1 MPADFPDISSLVRA
15 YFKAFDERNREAT
28 EALLADEFRFT
39 SSFDDAIDRAA
50 FFERCW
56 PYGDAHKNH
65 SIERIVPDG
74 DTAFVTYLLT
84 RKDGSASRNT
94 EYFAARNGK
103 LTRIDVYFGANYV
116 HGEFVPE
123 G

>member
-28 EALLADEFRFT
+28 KALLADEFRFT

-56 PYGDAHKNH
+56 P
-65 SIERIVPDG
+65 
-74 DTAFVTYLLT
+74 TATPIKIT
-84 RKDGSASRNT
+84 ASSASSPT
-94 EYFAARNGK
+94 ETPPSSPTSSPAKTVR
-103 LTRIDVYFGANYV
+103 LPQHRILRRPQRQAHPDRRLLRANYV

>member
-1 MPADFPDISSLVRA
+1 MPSDFPDISSLVRA

-28 EALLADEFRFT
+28 EALLADEFHFT

-56 PYGDAHKNH
+56 PHGDTHKNH

-84 RKDGSASRNT
+84 RKTAPPPATPNTSPPATGS
-94 EYFAARNGK
+94 
-103 LTRIDVYFGANYV
+103 
-116 HGEFVPE
+116 
-123 G
+123 